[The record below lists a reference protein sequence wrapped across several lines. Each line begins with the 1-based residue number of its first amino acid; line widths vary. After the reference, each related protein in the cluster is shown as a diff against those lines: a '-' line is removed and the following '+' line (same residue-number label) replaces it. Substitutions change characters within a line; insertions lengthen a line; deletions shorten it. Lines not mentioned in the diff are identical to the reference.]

1 MNGGG
6 ASEGRRVQDGGQR
19 GGSPR
24 APFLGKETPV
34 KHALSILLLTASK
47 YIKINSVF
55 SHKKKKNNNGIIC
68 QNESGSCYEEPH
80 LVGKDASQS
89 ETGQ

>member
-1 MNGGG
+1 MVVERRRFGGCRTVDR
-6 ASEGRRVQDGGQR
+6 EGDHLV
-19 GGSPR
+19 P
-24 APFLGKETPV
+24 PFLGKETPG

-47 YIKINSVF
+47 YVEINSVF

-68 QNESGSCYEEPH
+68 QNESGACYAEPH
-80 LVGKDASQS
+80 LLGKDASQS